1 MKEELDLEFQ
11 FPSECGTSSGYVM
24 TGQSNS
30 PQGRRENLRIIRK
43 SLDMSEK
50 ARHLCGV
57 MPPNPNYS
65 IDLQRKYFFNLPL
78 NCEVIV
84 ITLYTNISRHLLAS
98 QLGLDRICTAHLIY
112 IYIYINISSNSN
124 TR

>member
-1 MKEELDLEFQ
+1 
-11 FPSECGTSSGYVM
+11 M

-30 PQGRRENLRIIRK
+30 PQYPVGRRENLRIRK

-84 ITLYTNISRHLLAS
+84 ITLYTNISRHLQPS

-112 IYIYINISSNSN
+112 I
-124 TR
+124 